1 MGGAANA
8 GSRHLSWEELHDDA
22 CALARHLGK
31 IKSRE
36 VIVAV
41 TRGGL
46 VPAAIIARELDIRP
60 VETLGIASYD
70 GCRQSDVRL
79 LKPLGADVAVCGDKA
94 FDVLVI
100 DDLAD
105 TGKTA
110 HVVREMLPNAHFAT
124 LYVKPMGRPLVDTF
138 VHEVGQ
144 DIWVY
149 FPWDRD
155 RP

>member
-1 MGGAANA
+1 MREAANA
-8 GSRHLSWEELHDDA
+8 RSRHLSWAELHDDA
-22 CALARHLGK
+22 CALAHQLRQ
-31 IKSRE
+31 IKPWE
-36 VIVAV
+36 VIVAI

-46 VPAAIIARELDIRP
+46 IPAAIIARELDIRL

-70 GCRQSDVRL
+70 GRRQSDVQL
-79 LKPLGADVAVCGDKA
+79 LKPLGVDVAICGDKA

-138 VHEVGQ
+138 VSEIEQ
-144 DIWVY
+144 DIWIY

-155 RP
+155 GP

>member
-1 MGGAANA
+1 MREAANA
-8 GSRHLSWEELHDDA
+8 RSRHLSWAELHDDA
-22 CALARHLGK
+22 CALAHQLRQ
-31 IKSRE
+31 IKPWE
-36 VIVAV
+36 VIVAI

-46 VPAAIIARELDIRP
+46 IPAAIIARELDIRL

-70 GCRQSDVRL
+70 GRRQSDVQL
-79 LKPLGADVAVCGDKA
+79 LKPLGVDVAICGDRA

-138 VHEVGQ
+138 VSEIEQ
-144 DIWVY
+144 DIWIY

-155 RP
+155 GP